1 MNQQYLREKN
11 RITAING
18 WVLLLTTFSRVVT
31 MQLSTLL
38 IFWGFFVSLEAALP
52 QQKFVVEVF
61 NFFRRLSISYH
72 LPPMEKSELYNYAK
86 MAETYEEG
94 RSLPKSFI
102 FQSTMANSS
111 QSSLK
116 FTFLLILF
124 EIRSH
129 KWSGIEISLPRH
141 NLF

>member
-38 IFWGFFVSLEAALP
+38 IFWGFFVSLRAAMP

-111 QSSLK
+111 QSLLK

-124 EIRSH
+124 EI
-129 KWSGIEISLPRH
+129 
-141 NLF
+141 